1 MGLRHALA
9 VLAEQWDDI
18 GSRLSPGE
26 FDEVAALVV
35 EFTREDDRVA
45 SEEIAEE
52 VGDLLRTRLP
62 VEHPFRVALRER
74 EERLATAPS
83 RRAAELAQWLEL
95 ADPLRARLREP
106 SSAAKEVERAS
117 TARLLAAPALSADEL
132 RGGDSE
138 DPDLI
143 RLDDADGAGRWP
155 AFQFAADG
163 SPVPIVRTVNRILGA
178 SEDPLGV
185 ADWWL
190 GENGWLGGVPARLVG
205 TLPGD
210 QLIAAARAA
219 TAGE

>member
-18 GSRLSPGE
+18 GTRLSPGE

-35 EFTREDDRVA
+35 EFTREGDRVA

-62 VEHPFRVALRER
+62 ADHPFRVALRER
-74 EERLATAPS
+74 EERLAPSPS
-83 RRAAELAQWLEL
+83 RQAAALARWLSL

-106 SSAAKEVERAS
+106 SPAAKEVEHAS
-117 TARLLAAPALSADEL
+117 TARLLAAPALNADEL
-132 RGGDSE
+132 RTDGR

-143 RLDDADGAGRWP
+143 RLDDADGAGHWP
-155 AFQFAADG
+155 TFQFAADG
-163 SPVPIVRTVNRILGA
+163 SPLRIVRTVNRILGA

-190 GENGWLGGVPARLVG
+190 GENGWLGGAPAQLIGRL
-205 TLPGD
+205 PDD

-219 TAGE
+219 TAGA